1 MTEEKLNFKQILPL
15 VIIVF
20 IDMLGLTIIIPLLP
34 LYAASFGAT
43 PFQVG
48 LLAAAYPLM
57 QFIGSPLLGGLSD
70 RFGRR
75 PILLISQTGTF
86 IGFLILGGANGLIW
100 LFVSRLIDG
109 ISGGNISTAQAALT
123 DSTSERNRT
132 QALGLIGAA
141 FGIGFVIGPVI
152 AFSAL
157 AISGNNYHVPAFI
170 AAGFSLVSIV
180 LTYRWLEET
189 LPPEKRKL
197 EHPTAIYNVFGRIIR
212 AVRHPK
218 VGVLFVLLFAYQ
230 LAFSGFEHFLSLFTL
245 TRIGLNASG
254 NALIFVF
261 VGVIL
266 IAIQGHYIG
275 PWSRKLGD
283 RRLIYMG
290 LGLLTL
296 GFVLTAT
303 TPRLPVPWYD
313 KAELQEE
320 LKRDDDHDGTSAEE
334 VQLPDDE
341 NHSWFGI
348 GWLLIAMVPM
358 SIGASVLQPS
368 INSMITKGVDA
379 TETGA
384 FLGVSSALLSSANA
398 IAPVVSGALFQS
410 ISSTAPFW
418 AGAALVAI
426 LFILARRLIQ

>member
-15 VIIVF
+15 VIIVL

-75 PILLISQTGTF
+75 PILLISQTGTL
-86 IGFLILGGANGLIW
+86 IGFLILGGANSLVW
-100 LFVSRLIDG
+100 LFISRLIDG

-141 FGIGFVIGPVI
+141 FGLGFVIGPVI
-152 AFSAL
+152 AFTAL

-170 AAGFSLVSIV
+170 AAGFSLLSIV

-197 EHPTAIYNVFGRIIR
+197 EHPTVIYNVFGRIIT
-212 AVRHPK
+212 ALRHPK

-230 LAFSGFEHFLSLFTL
+230 LAFSGFEHFLSLYTL

-254 NALIFVF
+254 NALIFVL
-261 VGVIL
+261 VGIIL
-266 IAIQGHYIG
+266 IAIQGRYIG

-283 RRLIYMG
+283 KRLVYMG
-290 LGLLTL
+290 LGLLTI

-320 LKRDDDHDGTSAEE
+320 LKRNDEE
-334 VQLPDDE
+334 ISSKEIQLPDDE
-341 NHSWFGI
+341 NHSWFGLT
-348 GWLLIAMVPM
+348 WLLVAMVPV

-368 INSMITKGVDA
+368 LNSMITKGVDA

-384 FLGVSSALLSSANA
+384 FLGVSSALLSSSNA
-398 IAPVVSGALFQS
+398 IAPIVSGALFQS
-410 ISSTAPFW
+410 IGPAAPFW
-418 AGAALVAI
+418 GGAALVAV
-426 LFILARRLIQ
+426 LFMLARRLIK